1 MAGSSAPR
9 RAAVGAAAGAPEA
22 MARAANAPL
31 ASAAEAS
38 PLRCLV
44 AAALLAAGALIGAIS
59 PAAAVERIEV
69 VSAQLRL
76 ADDGDGVE
84 LDAVFDFD
92 LPWTLEDAVHGGVP
106 LYFVV
111 DFELYRS
118 RWYWFDERRVATSL
132 TYRLSYSP
140 LTRQYRLARGS
151 LALPFDSLGAALA
164 SLRRVSRWTVFE
176 RSQLSSGSKYEGWVR
191 MRLDTTQ
198 LPRPF
203 QLGALTSR
211 DWTLASEWRIVRV
224 GPELLR

>member
-1 MAGSSAPR
+1 MR
-9 RAAVGAAAGAPEA
+9 R
-22 MARAANAPL
+22 L
-31 ASAAEAS
+31 
-38 PLRCLV
+38 L
-44 AAALLAAGALIGAIS
+44 AAALLTAGALLGAVA
-59 PAAAVERIEV
+59 PATAVERIEV
-69 VSAQLRL
+69 VSAQLRP
-76 ADDGDGVE
+76 ADEGDGVE

-92 LPWTLEDAVHGGVP
+92 LPWTLEDAVNGGVP

-111 DFELYRS
+111 EFELYRS

-140 LTRQYRLARGS
+140 LTRQYRLARGT

-176 RSQLSSGSKYEGWVR
+176 RSQLAPGTKYEGWVR
-191 MRLDTTQ
+191 MRLDTAQ

-211 DWTLASEWRIVRV
+211 DWTLTSEWRNVPV